1 MKNKLLKF
9 FAIFSLIIGIIFLCT
24 NFITFNKN
32 ITFYKVVSENIF
44 TDSENLNSSI
54 IIFKSNTNISK
65 YKIETKCNHIFEY
78 LWEKNRL
85 YLFNFKLLDNKCEN
99 PKFYLSDWNKKIE
112 STKFELNIEKKSDI
126 FLNFVD
132 YSNEELL
139 KINQKLLSEITKYSK
154 YKKINKSSLSKIK
167 KNRYY
172 KELIYKKNIL
182 KNILERRSKKYE
194 NPVKW
199 YYIATW
205 LNVIPN
211 ARRPYRSNYTDWI
224 HHWWDIISPEWTTV
238 SAIDDWV
245 IIRVVEDFDFEDI
258 NNIIKEWEISYTQK
272 IRNLDI
278 LRWKQVWLKTSKWDV
293 MFYSHLNLIY
303 ENIKEWVYIKAW
315 ENIWTVWKTWV
326 PDRDYN
332 NFHLHF
338 PIQKNPYD
346 IKKINKYSYEDIMKW
361 DWYLKWLSP
370 DEVIKQ
376 QNDIFVKEAF
386 KYEKK

>member
-1 MKNKLLKF
+1 MQ
-9 FAIFSLIIGIIFLCT
+9 
-24 NFITFNKN
+24 
-32 ITFYKVVSENIF
+32 E
-44 TDSENLNSSI
+44 DH
-54 IIFKSNTNISK
+54 
-65 YKIETKCNHIFEY
+65 IEG
-78 LWEKNRL
+78 
-85 YLFNFKLLDNKCEN
+85 
-99 PKFYLSDWNKKIE
+99 
-112 STKFELNIEKKSDI
+112 
-126 FLNFVD
+126 
-132 YSNEELL
+132 
-139 KINQKLLSEITKYSK
+139 
-154 YKKINKSSLSKIK
+154 
-167 KNRYY
+167 
-172 KELIYKKNIL
+172 
-182 KNILERRSKKYE
+182 
-194 NPVKW
+194 
-199 YYIATW
+199 
-205 LNVIPN
+205 
-211 ARRPYRSNYTDWI
+211 
-224 HHWWDIISPEWTTV
+224 TTV

>member
-211 ARRPYRSNYTDWI
+211 AGRPYRSNYTDWI

>member
-44 TDSENLNSSI
+44 PDSENLNSSI

-112 STKFELNIEKKSDI
+112 STNFELNIEKKSDI

-211 ARRPYRSNYTDWI
+211 AGRPYRSNYTDWI

-326 PDRDYN
+326 PDRDYD

>member
-1 MKNKLLKF
+1 
-9 FAIFSLIIGIIFLCT
+9 LCT

-112 STKFELNIEKKSDI
+112 STNFELNIEKKSDI

-211 ARRPYRSNYTDWI
+211 AGRPYRRNYSFCYWWLSNY
-224 HHWWDIISPEWTTV
+224 
-238 SAIDDWV
+238 
-245 IIRVVEDFDFEDI
+245 
-258 NNIIKEWEISYTQK
+258 
-272 IRNLDI
+272 
-278 LRWKQVWLKTSKWDV
+278 
-293 MFYSHLNLIY
+293 
-303 ENIKEWVYIKAW
+303 
-315 ENIWTVWKTWV
+315 
-326 PDRDYN
+326 
-332 NFHLHF
+332 
-338 PIQKNPYD
+338 
-346 IKKINKYSYEDIMKW
+346 
-361 DWYLKWLSP
+361 
-370 DEVIKQ
+370 
-376 QNDIFVKEAF
+376 
-386 KYEKK
+386 